1 MGSTLGSFGSY
12 DFSIE
17 FTFTS
22 TGGDIT
28 PDGNHGAL
36 FMRGNGAIGPS
47 VYLLD
52 DGEIEFRMLY
62 SDKKNC
68 PNAMPNSDSGAFSRD
83 MKFERIG
90 STLILTIDGVEKCRD
105 VMNAALTID
114 VSKFV
119 DAPLRFGGNH
129 QFSDTQNLR
138 ASLSNIKLN
147 TQSLVQLN
155 GVPIVFSVSSDPIYS
170 ATELSLV
177 DDKHADI
184 DASTLG
190 NFGSSDFSIEFN
202 FTSTG
207 GDITPDGSYGALF
220 IRSGQ
225 YGSPHT
231 GPSAFLFDTG
241 EILFRMRGNNG
252 MDCLNALPN
261 SDSGAYSRDMKF
273 ERIGSTLIL
282 TINGVEKCRHEMNPA
297 LTIDVS
303 QFVDA

>member
-47 VYLLD
+47 AYILD

-90 STLILTIDGVEKCRD
+90 STLILTIDGVEECRHE
-105 VMNAALTID
+105 MNPALTID
-114 VSKFV
+114 VSQFV
-119 DAPLRFGGNH
+119 DFPLRFGAGAN
-129 QFSDTQNLR
+129 DGYPDNQNLR

-147 TQSLVQLN
+147 APFLVQLN
-155 GVPIVFSVSSDPIYS
+155 GKPIVFSVSSDPIYS
-170 ATELSLV
+170 GTELSLV

-190 NFGSSDFSIEFN
+190 SFGSYDFSIEFT

-207 GDITPDGSYGALF
+207 GDITLDSAGLGLGALF
-220 IRSGQ
+220 IRSDQ
-225 YGSPHT
+225 YGSPYT
-231 GPSAFLFDTG
+231 GPTAFLWPDDG
-241 EILFRMRGNNG
+241 KIEFR
-252 MDCLNALPN
+252 
-261 SDSGAYSRDMKF
+261 
-273 ERIGSTLIL
+273 
-282 TINGVEKCRHEMNPA
+282 
-297 LTIDVS
+297 
-303 QFVDA
+303 

>member
-47 VYLLD
+47 AYILD
-52 DGEIEFRMLY
+52 DGEIELRMLY

-90 STLILTIDGVEKCRD
+90 STLILTIDGVEECRHE
-105 VMNAALTID
+105 MNPALTID
-114 VSKFV
+114 VSQFV
-119 DAPLRFGGNH
+119 DFPLRFGAGAN
-129 QFSDTQNLR
+129 DGYPDNQNLR

-147 TQSLVQLN
+147 APFLVQLN
-155 GVPIVFSVSSDPIYS
+155 GKPIVFSVSSDPIYS
-170 ATELSLV
+170 GTELSLV

-190 NFGSSDFSIEFN
+190 NFGSYDFSIEFT

-220 IRSGQ
+220 IKRLKSDQPTGP
-225 YGSPHT
+225 SATT
-231 GPSAFLFDTG
+231 GPSAFLFDDG
-241 EILFRMRGNNG
+241 KILFRMR
-252 MDCLNALPN
+252 MDDGKNC
-261 SDSGAYSRDMKF
+261 
-273 ERIGSTLIL
+273 
-282 TINGVEKCRHEMNPA
+282 
-297 LTIDVS
+297 
-303 QFVDA
+303 